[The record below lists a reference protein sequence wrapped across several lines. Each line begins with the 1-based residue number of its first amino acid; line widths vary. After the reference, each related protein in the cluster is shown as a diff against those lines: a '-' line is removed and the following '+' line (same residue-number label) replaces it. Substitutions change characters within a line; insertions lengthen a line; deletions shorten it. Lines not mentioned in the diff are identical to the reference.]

1 VIAVHRHAIA
11 AHLVIAAHRVIATR
25 RATGL
30 LDAGR

>member
-1 VIAVHRHAIA
+1 VIAVHHHAIA